1 MIIIVITTLL
11 FLYWFF
17 DEIGVVWSILVGLF
31 FGFILSEIACGLF
44 YTDHSNINILSQN
57 NTNIYSLSGVNG
69 VSGSFTFGTG
79 TVESQPVYYFAY
91 KTGDKEYT
99 INKLSGEDIRFK
111 LDNPKQPYIQRI
123 NYFDGRKNVD
133 SFGYKYVVTDLV
145 NWNLKTRHIVHLPE
159 NAIQQSYS
167 AMPQ

>member
-1 MIIIVITTLL
+1 MIIIAITTLL
-11 FLYWFF
+11 FLYWLF
-17 DEIGVVWSILVGLF
+17 DEMGVVWSILVGLF
-31 FGFILSEIACGLF
+31 FGFILSEMACGLF
-44 YTDHSNINILSQN
+44 YTDDSNINVISQN

-79 TVESQPVYYFAY
+79 TVESKPVYYFAY

-111 LDNPKQPYIQRI
+111 LDNPQQPYIHTI
-123 NYFDGRKNVD
+123 NYVHATKNPD
-133 SFGYKYVVTDLV
+133 SFGYKYVVTDIV
-145 NWNLKTRHIVHLPE
+145 AWNLKTRHIVHLPE